1 LSLRRYVLPTAI
13 LFLLAL
19 ALPAN
24 GQYTSTI
31 FLSRL
36 EATPHSTP
44 RGGGATLHG
53 FMCVKY
59 LDGNNVTLSPPQAT
73 IYLTNG
79 TNSAWFKNY
88 TLTPTG
94 VPCEY
99 TFNITVS
106 SRIPLGETKLY
117 VHAMSLTDGTN
128 YGPASETSADETPN
142 PGDIS
147 RVLVTPEF
155 PSAWQFLTT
164 LLVVLA
170 AVGILKRRRS

>member
-1 LSLRRYVLPTAI
+1 MLPTAI
-13 LFLLAL
+13 LVLLVL
-19 ALPAN
+19 ASPAN
-24 GQYTSTI
+24 GQYTSTM

-36 EATPHSTP
+36 EVTPSSTS

-53 FMCVKY
+53 FMCVQY
-59 LDGNNVTLSPPQAT
+59 ILDGSNVTLSPPQAT

-99 TFNITVS
+99 TFDIPVS
-106 SRIPLGETKLY
+106 SRVPLGQNKLY

-128 YGPASETSADETPN
+128 YGPASETSADDTAY
-142 PGDIS
+142 PGDRS
-147 RVLVTPEF
+147 GVLVTPEL

-164 LLVVLA
+164 LLVGLA
-170 AVGILKRRRS
+170 AVGILKRRQS

>member
-1 LSLRRYVLPTAI
+1 MLPTAL
-13 LFLLAL
+13 LFLLAS
-19 ALPAN
+19 ASPVN

-36 EATPHSTP
+36 EVTPNSTP
-44 RGGGATLHG
+44 RGGGATLYG
-53 FMCVKY
+53 VMCVKY
-59 LDGNNVTLSPPQAT
+59 LDGSNVTLSPPQAT

-79 TNSAWFKNY
+79 THSAWFKNY

-106 SRIPLGETKLY
+106 SRIPLGQNKLY

-128 YGPASETSADETPN
+128 YGPASETSADETQD

-147 RVLVTPEF
+147 GLFVVPEF
-155 PSAWQFLTT
+155 PSAWQFLST

-170 AVGILKRRRS
+170 AVGIFKRRRS